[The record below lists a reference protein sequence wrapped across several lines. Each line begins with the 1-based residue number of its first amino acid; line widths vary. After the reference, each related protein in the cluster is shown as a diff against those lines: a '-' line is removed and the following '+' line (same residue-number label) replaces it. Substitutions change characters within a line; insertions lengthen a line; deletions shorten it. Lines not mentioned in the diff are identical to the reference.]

1 MKLKPYHTL
10 IIGIVIGA
18 VAGHLYHTKT
28 NAPGTRTGP
37 QR

>member
-1 MKLKPYHTL
+1 VKLKPYHTL

-28 NAPGTRTGP
+28 QGPGTRTGTT
-37 QR
+37 R